1 MEYAVKG
8 EAHDGKIRIVK
19 RGFAS
24 EDEAED
30 HPVRLSL
37 WRRVWVEPIGPRDDG
52 YGSREHSST
61 GR

>member
-24 EDEAED
+24 KEEAED

-37 WRRVWVEPIGPRDDG
+37 WRRVWVEAIRAPDDG
-52 YGSREHSST
+52 SAISPK
-61 GR
+61 

>member
-24 EDEAED
+24 KEEAED
-30 HPVRLSL
+30 HPVRRSL
-37 WRRVWVEPIGPRDDG
+37 WRRVWVEPIGPPDEAAGISPR
-52 YGSREHSST
+52 
-61 GR
+61 